1 MAKIYN
7 DITETIGNTPLVRL
21 NRTAAAH
28 GAQAEILLKLEFF
41 NPLSSVKDRI
51 GFAMIDEALRSGK
64 ITQDTVLIEPTSG
77 NTGIALAFVAAA
89 KGLKLILTMPETM
102 TIERRKLLKVLGARL
117 VLTEGTKGMKGAI
130 AKAEELAAKIP
141 GAVILQQFANPDN
154 PEIHRKTTAEEIWRD
169 TDGKVDFLVAGVG
182 TGGFVDWLS
191 LQDYERDLAV
201 NFMGVVR
208 VCKAF
213 LPLLRQSADA
223 ATALGPAVARPRI
236 LIVSSMS
243 GKLPVPLL
251 SSYSAS
257 KHAAAA
263 FAACLRMEVE
273 NLWNVHVC
281 TVLPSFHRTPLTQGG
296 VSTVSRKWSGL
307 APAVKAMYGDACAQ
321 SCFEIARGMMDDWA
335 WDPERVSEALARAVT
350 QVRAPPAELTIG
362 GDALFG
368 LNAVRHLPPAVY
380 EAIIYHWYAWNLVM
394 PSDAENAKGKLK
406 KKI

>member
-1 MAKIYN
+1 MLLRFAYRCVSPPGYVLNTINAVLHKPIVAPLLLAIYWCL
-7 DITETIGNTPLVRL
+7 TCLLAVALTPLVFLDGLLKAWSDAIATELAVEDRSAMAVIVTGCDTGFGRALAIDLAERGLTVFACCL
-21 NRTAAAH
+21 NH
-28 GAQAEILLKLEFF
+28 GAAENMGK
-41 NPLSSVKDRI
+41 
-51 GFAMIDEALRSGK
+51 ARSCK
-64 ITQDTVLIEPTSG
+64 MDVTSDADVE
-77 NTGIALAFVAAA
+77 TVAADVRA
-89 KGLKLILTMPETM
+89 WIAEAHASDP
-102 TIERRKLLKVLGARL
+102 RRVL
-117 VLTEGTKGMKGAI
+117 
-130 AKAEELAAKIP
+130 
-141 GAVILQQFANPDN
+141 AVVNN
-154 PEIHRKTTAEEIWRD
+154 
-169 TDGKVDFLVAGVG
+169 AGVG

-368 LNAVRHLPPAVY
+368 LNALRHLPPAVY

>member
-1 MAKIYN
+1 MLASEVDENVVCVMLLRFAYRCVSPPGYVLNTINAVLHKPIVAPLLLAIYWCL
-7 DITETIGNTPLVRL
+7 TCLLAVALTPLVFLDGLLKAWSDAIATELAVEDRSAMAVIVTGCDTGFGRALAIDLAERGLTVFACCL
-21 NRTAAAH
+21 NH
-28 GAQAEILLKLEFF
+28 GAAGNMGK
-41 NPLSSVKDRI
+41 
-51 GFAMIDEALRSGK
+51 ARSCK
-64 ITQDTVLIEPTSG
+64 MDVTSDADVE
-77 NTGIALAFVAAA
+77 TVAADVRA
-89 KGLKLILTMPETM
+89 WIAEAHASDP
-102 TIERRKLLKVLGARL
+102 RRVL
-117 VLTEGTKGMKGAI
+117 
-130 AKAEELAAKIP
+130 
-141 GAVILQQFANPDN
+141 AVVNN
-154 PEIHRKTTAEEIWRD
+154 
-169 TDGKVDFLVAGVG
+169 AGVG

-307 APAVKAMYGDACAQ
+307 APSVKAMYGDACAQ

-368 LNAVRHLPPAVY
+368 LNALRHLPPAVY